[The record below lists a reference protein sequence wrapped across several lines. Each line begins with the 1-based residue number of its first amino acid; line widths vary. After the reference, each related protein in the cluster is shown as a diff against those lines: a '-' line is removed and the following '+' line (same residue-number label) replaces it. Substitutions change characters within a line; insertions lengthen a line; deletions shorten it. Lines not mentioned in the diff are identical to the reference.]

1 LGPHTKIKIKIKIKI
16 KNIKILKNNKII
28 YNININIWS
37 EEIVKKNNNS
47 RRLERSENS
56 QKNWLRRLEN
66 TKIEILQYIFD
77 I

>member
-1 LGPHTKIKIKIKIKI
+1 LGPHTKIKIKIKI

>member
-1 LGPHTKIKIKIKIKI
+1 LGPHTKIKIKIKI

-66 TKIEILQYIFD
+66 TKIEIL
-77 I
+77 